1 MARRTAAF
9 FEFLKI
15 FYSPPMT
22 GCVGGG
28 VVQFNLLTL
37 VEQSAVAERSL
48 KLLADNQVNVN

>member
-1 MARRTAAF
+1 
-9 FEFLKI
+9 
-15 FYSPPMT
+15 MT